1 MTDTRTAEEDIRI
14 VTMMLIELVLSMEKS
29 QYQDQALDNLQQ
41 AFITD
46 LTALNIGVTGIN
58 IINNLCLCFKL

>member
-1 MTDTRTAEEDIRI
+1 MTETRTAEEDIRI
-14 VTMMLIELVLSMEKS
+14 VTMMLIELVLGMEKS

-41 AFITD
+41 DFITD

-58 IINNLCLCFKL
+58 IINHLCLCFKL